1 MASKDDVTRFWK
13 LPFGISVTVFT
24 HYVAGFEPY
33 PHMPQRT
40 RLLQVR
46 MSPCFGKSTRCFHIR
61 LRRIEKF
68 E

>member
-1 MASKDDVTRFWK
+1 MASKDDATRFWK

-46 MSPCFGKSTRCFHIR
+46 MSPCFGKST
-61 LRRIEKF
+61 
-68 E
+68 